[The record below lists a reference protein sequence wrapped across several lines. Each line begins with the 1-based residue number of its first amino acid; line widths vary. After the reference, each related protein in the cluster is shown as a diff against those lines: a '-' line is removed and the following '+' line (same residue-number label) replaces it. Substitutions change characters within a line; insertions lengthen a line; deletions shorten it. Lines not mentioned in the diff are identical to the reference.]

1 MKNKI
6 YSIAAVIAFTVP
18 AIASADIEV
27 SKVEENQVVVKYSPL
42 NASTAFGRA
51 EIEAQVK
58 RAASQLCGP
67 RSFRE
72 AGSLSE
78 MRRNKSCYN
87 EAVKDAMSQLKSSDL
102 VADSN
107 G

>member
-6 YSIAAVIAFTVP
+6 YSIAVAIAFTIP
-18 AIASADIEV
+18 AVASADIEV
-27 SKVEENQVVVKYSPL
+27 SDVEENQVTVKYSPL

-51 EIEAQVK
+51 EIEMQVK

-78 MRRNKSCYN
+78 MSRNKSCYN
-87 EAVKDAMSQLKSSDL
+87 KAVKDAMSQIKSTDL
-102 VADSN
+102 VADN
-107 G
+107 ND

>member
-6 YSIAAVIAFTVP
+6 YSIAAAIAFTIP
-18 AIASADIEV
+18 AIASADTEV
-27 SKVEENQVVVKYSPL
+27 SENAENQLTVKYSPL
-42 NASTAFGRA
+42 IASTASGRA
-51 EIEAQVK
+51 EIEAQIK

-72 AGSLSE
+72 AGSLTE
-78 MRRNKSCYN
+78 MKRNKSCYN
-87 EAVKDAMSQLKSSDL
+87 AAVKDGMSQIKTSDL
-102 VADSN
+102 VADNN